1 MSPVTAVTGYGLRVS
16 ATSYTEAGVKGQG
29 EALGSIQRHLGP
41 TLSLPTNAEV
51 LTRFGQYAS
60 VLKVS
65 DDLAIAISTD
75 GVGTKTIVAS
85 AMERYDTIGFD
96 CVAMNVN
103 DVICVGARPFALVD
117 YLGVNTLDPSM
128 TEEILRGLGAAA
140 KEAGVA
146 VPGGELAQL
155 PEVIGSDG
163 RSEGDPAAF
172 DLVGTC
178 IGTCHPERLVLGQE
192 VEVGD
197 AVVGIA
203 SSGIHS
209 NGLTLA
215 RKALLVEGR
224 RQLADEVP
232 ELGRSVG
239 EELLQPTE
247 IYVRAVTA
255 LWDGGVETHGLVHI
269 TSDGFTN
276 LCRLD
281 AEVGYLIDD
290 LPEPQPIFRLIQR
303 TGGID
308 DTEMYRVFN
317 MGVGFVAIVPA
328 SQAEDAVARIQA
340 VGYGARRI
348 GSVNEDAGKVTLA
361 QPGLEGALADGESSF
376 RRI

>member
-1 MSPVTAVTGYGLRVS
+1 VS
-16 ATSYTEAGVKGQG
+16 ATSYTEAGVRGQG
-29 EALGSIQRHLGP
+29 DALSSIQRHLGP
-41 TLSLPTNAEV
+41 TLSFPTNAQV
-51 LTRFGQYAS
+51 LTRFGHYAS

-85 AMERYDTIGFD
+85 TMERYDTIGFD

-103 DVICVGARPFALVD
+103 DIICVGARPFALVD
-117 YLGVNTLDPSM
+117 YLGVNTLDPAV

-163 RSEGDPAAF
+163 RSQGDPTAF

-197 AVVGIA
+197 AIIGIR

-255 LWDGGVETHGLVHI
+255 LWDDEIETRGLVHI

-276 LCRLD
+276 LCRLEAD
-281 AEVGYLIDD
+281 VGFLIDD
-290 LPEPQPIFRLIQR
+290 LPEPQPIFGLIQR
-303 TGGID
+303 TADID

-328 SQAEDAVARIQA
+328 DQATRAVDRIQA
-340 VGYGARRI
+340 AGYQAQRI
-348 GSVNEDAGKVTLA
+348 GSVNEDVGKVTLV
-361 QPGLEGALADGESSF
+361 QPGLVGALTDGESTF
-376 RRI
+376 QPI